1 MILIRDS
8 PQRILPPLIFV
19 VNSTP
24 VPFSMSTRTRL
35 LSLTLLLAASSLS
48 VCAQT
53 DRCED
58 CELMLEGMP
67 TELTWST
74 ALSGPGDPGEPL
86 SISGTIFKSDGK
98 TPAAGVILYIY
109 HTDKAGKY
117 SPSDGQTSGKRH
129 GHLRG
134 WMKTDDRGRYAFTTI
149 RPGSYPNSKNPQH
162 IHPIIKESGKPYYW
176 IDDFLFDDDPLL
188 PESEKQKQSSRGGMG
203 VIHLKKNSQG
213 VWTGT
218 RNIVLGKNIPGY
230 R

>member
-1 MILIRDS
+1 
-8 PQRILPPLIFV
+8 
-19 VNSTP
+19 
-24 VPFSMSTRTRL
+24 
-35 LSLTLLLAASSLS
+35 
-48 VCAQT
+48 
-53 DRCED
+53 
-58 CELMLEGMP
+58 MLEGMP

-74 ALSGPGDPGEPL
+74 TLSGPGDPGEPL

-98 TPAAGVILYIY
+98 TPAAGVILYVY

-117 SPSDGQTSGKRH
+117 SPSAGQSNGKRH

-162 IHPIIKESGKPYYW
+162 IHPIIKEEGRSYYW

-188 PESEKQKQSSRGGMG
+188 PESEKQKQSSRGGLG
-203 VIHLKKNSQG
+203 VLHLKKDSKG

-218 RNIVLGKNIPGY
+218 RNIILGKNIPGY
-230 R
+230 